1 MKRTALAV
9 LGIALLLISFTACN
23 PSSNN
28 GPIVLPGG
36 GNTPPSQGQTP
47 QDIADALNIPQLLH
61 DLLTHKSEAY
71 DVTYTYSD
79 DIPTSQLATSAVP
92 AEDLDAIVATVTFNA
107 DYSLNGVTI
116 SSGGKII
123 YTIIGRN
130 NTNTFTSSADDDCTI
145 TTEDLK
151 VNGKEM
157 SFKATATIDMTASVS
172 GEDKEVSNA
181 IITSATAKTVTEV
194 KIDGTVVDVTVPGN
208 PEGGTD
214 PVEPGTGDDD
224 EEESGGV
231 GGEQEGGHGT
241 NGPIDPVA

>member
-9 LGIALLLISFTACN
+9 LGIALLLIRFTACN

-130 NTNTFTSSADDDCTI
+130 NTNIFTSSADDDCTI

-157 SFKATATIDMTASVS
+157 SFKATATITMTASVS
-172 GEDKEVSNA
+172 SDKKVSNA
-181 IITSATAKTVTEV
+181 EITLATAKTVTEV
-194 KIDGTVVDVTVPGN
+194 KIDGTVVVVTVPDD

-224 EEESGGV
+224 EEESGEI
-231 GGEQEGGHGT
+231 GGEEGGPSIG
-241 NGPIDPVA
+241 GDGMEEVA

>member
-28 GPIVLPGG
+28 GPIVLPSG
-36 GNTPPSQGQTP
+36 GNTPPSQGQTA
-47 QDIADALNIPQLLH
+47 QDIANALNIPQLLH
-61 DLLTHKSEAY
+61 NLLINKSGAY

-79 DIPTSQLATSAVP
+79 DIPTSQLATSAGP
-92 AEDLDAIVATVTFNA
+92 TEDKDAIIATVTFNQ
-107 DYSLNGVTI
+107 DHELNGVTI

-130 NTNTFTSSADDDCTI
+130 NSNTFTSSADDDCTI
-145 TTEDLK
+145 TTENLK

-157 SFKATATIDMTASVS
+157 SFKATATINMTASVSS

-181 IITSATAKTVTEV
+181 EITLATAKTVTEV
-194 KIDGTVVDVTVPGN
+194 KIDGTVVDVTIPEN

-231 GGEQEGGHGT
+231 DGEQAGEHGS
-241 NGPIDPVA
+241 PEQEPVS